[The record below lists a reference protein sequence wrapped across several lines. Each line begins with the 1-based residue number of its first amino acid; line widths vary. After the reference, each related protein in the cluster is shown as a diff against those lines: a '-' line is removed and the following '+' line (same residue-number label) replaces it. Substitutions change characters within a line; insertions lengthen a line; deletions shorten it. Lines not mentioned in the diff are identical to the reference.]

1 MDKFYTWLSASG
13 SSKSFIYYRGDLSAD
28 RSLFGG
34 SNTKTPQQMEA
45 GLIGRAAW
53 QAYERGLVTLIR
65 KRVGPVGTC
74 MFEYI
79 AVRSRPA
86 QRHMGA
92 IEECSGVAA

>member
-1 MDKFYTWLSASG
+1 MEKFYAWLKSSG
-13 SSKSFIYYRGDLSAD
+13 QNAFIYYRGDLSAD

-34 SNTKTPQQMEA
+34 SDTKTQNQMEA

-74 MFEYI
+74 KFEYI
-79 AVRSRPA
+79 AVRRRQARS
-86 QRHMGA
+86 HMGA
-92 IEECSGVAA
+92 IEECLEAAA